1 MRKTLLA
8 KSLFALSA
16 IGVIALAAPASA
28 QDYYDYP
35 TGYRAAP
42 WVAGAAAGT
51 AAGLALSQGWW
62 TGSTV
67 GTTLGASA
75 AGSAV
80 AGGVIGIGTVAMID
94 AATQPCAGFRAIMSP
109 FLHAPGQS
117 GCVNG
122 QYVGYR
128 VAERPLPRRHYR

>member
-8 KSLFALSA
+8 LSA
-16 IGVIALAAPASA
+16 IGAVALAAPASA
-28 QDYYDYP
+28 QDYYAYDYP
-35 TGYRAAP
+35 AGPRAAP

-128 VAERPLPRRHYR
+128 VAERPAPRRYR